1 MTQTYQTLTKVDHSK
16 DRYELIDE
24 VLEQLQTD
32 PSSQY
37 KLNDG
42 DNFCPICDNH
52 TLRYGE
58 RVDNVATFFQAT
70 PDECDFCGYRQ
81 PKDKGEFEEMEQL
94 AKCWELQVDFWGREF
109 E

>member
-1 MTQTYQTLTKVDHSK
+1 MTQTYQTLTKV
-16 DRYELIDE
+16 
-24 VLEQLQTD
+24 D

-58 RVDNVATFFQAT
+58 RVDFFQVT

-81 PKDKGEFEEMEQL
+81 PKDKREFEEMEQL

-109 E
+109 D